1 MFDPGTL
8 IQHVNVR
15 SLIAMYICNSMSI
28 RLILGERYA
37 IDIGDYVIIK
47 HNWKALN
54 ARTSR
59 HVV

>member
-8 IQHVNVR
+8 IQHT
-15 SLIAMYICNSMSI
+15 IIKEIIIFYICDSI
-28 RLILGERYA
+28 NIEIFLCNQYA
-37 IDIGDYVIIK
+37 ISIGDYVIIK

-54 ARTSR
+54 ARTSG